1 MLATSKAMVVLTAIA
16 IVAGTVALSLRVV
29 AQEAAQ
35 DQAVQDQVKEKLQK
49 ISDALK
55 LTDDQKAKL
64 KPILQDEV
72 KQMKAVRDDSSLTV
86 EQQRAKL
93 IEIHEKT
100 QPKVNAV
107 LTPEQ
112 QEQWKKMKQEAME

>member
-29 AQEAAQ
+29 AQETAQ

-55 LTDDQKAKL
+55 LTDDQKGKL

-112 QEQWKKMKQEAME
+112 QEQWKKMKQEAMD